1 MKLGVLTSLYASRPL
16 EEVLDIVRQAGLD
29 CVEIGAGNFAGNAHV
44 DVTALLG
51 SAKRRQEYLAAF
63 RSRGLVISALS
74 CHGNPLH
81 PRVEVAASSHRVY
94 RRAVELAGKLE
105 VPVVNLFSGCPGDS
119 VRARSPNWVPC
130 AWPADFQEILAW
142 QWDRKVIPYWK
153 REAEFAARHNVR
165 LGFEM
170 HPGFIVY
177 NP

>member
-81 PRVEVAASSHRVY
+81 QSAEVAAASYRVFW
-94 RRAVELAGKLE
+94 RG
-105 VPVVNLFSGCPGDS
+105 VVLGEKIEGHIVHLFRCHSD
-119 VRARSPNWVPC
+119 VSP
-130 AWPADFQEILAW
+130 
-142 QWDRKVIPYWK
+142 R
-153 REAEFAARHNVR
+153 
-165 LGFEM
+165 
-170 HPGFIVY
+170 
-177 NP
+177 